1 VEFKH
6 PQQPLTAPQTAN
18 MGQNLSLEEPFADTS
33 KATLSAQDA
42 AADIIVGIMWAGSF
56 YAIGMIYCAVGLLRR
71 WNGGDSDRDVN
82 FFSILAAFM
91 LSSGWPVVLLYFAMT
106 SRG

>member
-1 VEFKH
+1 
-6 PQQPLTAPQTAN
+6 

-33 KATLSAQDA
+33 GATLAPYDA
-42 AADIIVGIMWAGSF
+42 AADLILGIMWAGSF

-71 WNGGDSDRDVN
+71 WNGRESDRDVN
-82 FFSILAAFM
+82 LFSILAAFL
-91 LSSGWPVVLLYFAMT
+91 LSSGWPVVLLYLAMS